1 MKMVE
6 AHHRL
11 VVFNSVHRVMLAEQK
26 LMDKFDMLLI
36 PVPAAI
42 SADCGMVLRIRRTD
56 EERVVEI
63 LCEAGL
69 QPFSIYAP
77 DGGGYVE
84 VGEFS

>member
-11 VVFNSVHRVMLAEQK
+11 LVFNSVHRVMVAEQK
-26 LMDKFDMLLI
+26 LIDKFDILLL

-42 SADCGMVLRIRRTD
+42 SADCGMVLRISSTD
-56 EERVVEI
+56 EEQVVSL
-63 LCEAGL
+63 LCAAKL
-69 QPFSIYAP
+69 QPFSVYTP
-77 DGGGYVE
+77 ERDGYVQ

>member
-11 VVFNSVHRVMLAEQK
+11 LVFNSVHRVMVAEQK
-26 LMDKFDMLLI
+26 LIDKFDILLL

-42 SADCGMVLRIRRTD
+42 SADCGMVLRISSTD
-56 EERVVEI
+56 EEQVVSL
-63 LCEAGL
+63 LCAAKL
-69 QPFSIYAP
+69 QPFSIYTLAE
-77 DGGGYVE
+77 DGYVQ

>member
-11 VVFNSVHRVMLAEQK
+11 LVFNSVHRVMVAEQK
-26 LMDKFDMLLI
+26 LIDKFDILLL

-42 SADCGMVLRIRRTD
+42 SADCGMVLRISSTD
-56 EERVVEI
+56 EEQVVSL
-63 LCEAGL
+63 LCAAKL
-69 QPFSIYAP
+69 QPFSVYTP
-77 DGGGYVE
+77 EGDGYVQ

>member
-6 AHHRL
+6 AHHRV
-11 VVFNSVHRVMLAEQK
+11 VVFNSVHRVMVAEQK
-26 LMDKFDMLLI
+26 LMDRFDILLI

-42 SADCGMVLRIRRTD
+42 SADCGMVLRICRTD
-56 EERVVEI
+56 ENQIAEI
-63 LCEAGL
+63 LCESGL

-77 DGGGYVE
+77 EGDGYVQ